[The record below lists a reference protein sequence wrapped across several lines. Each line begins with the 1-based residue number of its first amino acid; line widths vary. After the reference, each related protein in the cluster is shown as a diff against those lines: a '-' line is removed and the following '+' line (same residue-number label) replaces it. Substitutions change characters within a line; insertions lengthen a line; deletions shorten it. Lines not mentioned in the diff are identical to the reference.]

1 MPVWQV
7 TGSNFRS
14 CYEASL
20 ILRKLNTWNS
30 SSRQSLEPSAAVP
43 GSKVSFQQFI
53 ISCCSL
59 LASLL
64 SPSPP
69 PPFPPGSSPFR
80 SGGSHPNDP
89 VPGVENSFL
98 PDQLR
103 MSSFGQ
109 DKVLLQVLGLCYL
122 HDCELLRNSKRF
134 QKHARLKENTTKIK
148 QALAQRGWLPRS
160 PGRWESLPKRLSIGL
175 LSLPQR
181 HGVSVS
187 SET

>member
-1 MPVWQV
+1 MRPPSFSENSVRGTVLPGKAWSRPQLCLIKSFIPTV
-7 TGSNFRS
+7 HHLLWLAARLS
-14 CYEASL
+14 CFPRPL
-20 ILRKLNTWNS
+20 
-30 SSRQSLEPSAAVP
+30 VP
-43 GSKVSFQQFI
+43 
-53 ISCCSL
+53 L
-59 LASLL
+59 
-64 SPSPP
+64 PSPP

-89 VPGVENSFL
+89 VPGVENPFL

-148 QALAQRGWLPRS
+148 QAQAQRGWLPRS
-160 PGRWESLPKRLSIGL
+160 PGRWDASLPKRLSIRL